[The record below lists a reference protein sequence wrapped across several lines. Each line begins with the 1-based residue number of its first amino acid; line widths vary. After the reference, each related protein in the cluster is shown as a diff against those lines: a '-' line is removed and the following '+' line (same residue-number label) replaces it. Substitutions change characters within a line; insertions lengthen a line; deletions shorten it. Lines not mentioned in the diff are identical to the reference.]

1 MFLDEHAHDVAVL
14 LVEPQWGSSLAVGLG
29 APLVRSAMYPSIPIL
44 LSCTILLV
52 SDSTS
57 FPNTPNNMLKL
68 AVCMLA

>member
-29 APLVRSAMYPSIPIL
+29 ALLVHAALYPSIPTPRG
-44 LSCTILLV
+44 CTILLV